1 MPKVSKVSKVVG
13 EKPWND
19 VFFISVEMENGDA
32 GQIYSK
38 TSGSVKVGDEL
49 NYDIDTSK
57 GEGKHSIKLVKSGS
71 NGGFQKKAWVGE
83 DPESKIAGIAFSYSV
98 QLCVAGKIEV
108 PKVPELAESIA
119 LKMQALTAKLKST
132 APKPTPDASV

>member
-1 MPKVSKVSKVVG
+1 MAKVSKVSKVVG

-57 GEGKHSIKLVKSGS
+57 GEGKHSIKLIKSGS
-71 NGGFQKKAWVGE
+71 NSGFQKKAWVGE
-83 DPESKIAGIAFSYSV
+83 DQEAKIAGISFGYAKD
-98 QLCVAGKIEV
+98 LCVAGKIESKQMV
-108 PKVPELAESIA
+108 QTAELIA
-119 LKMQALTAKLKST
+119 TGMQALTAKLKST
-132 APKPTPDASV
+132 APKPTPDA